1 MEFLQ
6 IGEAKLKIVMA
17 EAELKENGLTGL
29 PESGPECRRAIW
41 RILDKAK
48 SEVGFDPAGDKILV
62 QFYPTKGSGCELF
75 VTKLGILAPTSAK
88 LVSKSDRITML
99 SRRRSLYGFAT
110 ASHLVSY
117 ARELCQLA
125 QKPACDLYEAS
136 DGSYILVVVEYGH
149 GADPVEYAAISEFAV
164 PLSEELFPYVT
175 EHLTRVAQGDGLSYA
190 ISNLK

>member
-6 IGEAKLKIVMA
+6 IGEAKLKIVMT
-17 EAELKENGLTGL
+17 EVELKENGLTGL

-62 QFYPTKGSGCELF
+62 QFYPTKGAGCELF

-117 ARELCQLA
+117 ARELCQIE
-125 QKPACDLYEAS
+125 QRPACDLYEAS

-175 EHLTRVAQGDGLSYA
+175 EHLTKVAQGDGLSYA